1 MQAYIHTYI
10 HAHKHTYIHTYVYTY
25 IHTLRIKEIEGQLRD
40 FDIISSDFTVQ
51 IYEFTKK
58 IIIKIY
64 NLIVNDISLFFVVQS
79 RGGGEARRG
88 GEAGGRGGGER
99 RLSLGKALSISA
111 HETVPGV
118 YVCVCVCV
126 RAHACAHTYIHTH
139 TLTHTHT
146 HRVADKPRLP
156 KAQAK
161 KRNHQKF
168 PDTAWT

>member
-64 NLIVNDISLFFVVQS
+64 NLIVMIFHCFLWCRAVEAGR
-79 RGGGEARRG
+79 RGGGERRG
-88 GEAGGRGGGER
+88 GEAGGRGVFRWG
-99 RLSLGKALSISA
+99 RL
-111 HETVPGV
+111 
-118 YVCVCVCV
+118 
-126 RAHACAHTYIHTH
+126 
-139 TLTHTHT
+139 
-146 HRVADKPRLP
+146 
-156 KAQAK
+156 
-161 KRNHQKF
+161 
-168 PDTAWT
+168 